1 MMPEQFALIKPKLI
15 PPLDDGF
22 RPAVLANRAFEQE
35 VAQDG
40 VPLVIGLERDNGNLS
55 RFEAKVFPEIH
66 PRAAANLTYTE
77 RLIKFLLWQ
86 RGGHRVYIGGPR
98 HIGKIIQNI
107 YSAEGL
113 RRFDYHFMGEQV
125 YERPF
130 TVIPC
135 DPGEVPPRRESGKQL
150 GGYLDGCRI
159 GFDLGA
165 SDRKVSAVI
174 DGQVIY
180 SEEVIWEPRIQSD
193 PEYHFREIRSAL
205 QTAALKLPRVDAIG
219 GSSAGI
225 YIDNR
230 PMVAS
235 LFRGI
240 PSDRFEEIH
249 NLFLR
254 LGQEMGVPLEVINDG
269 DVTALAGSM
278 SLEDNGVLGIAM
290 GSSEAAGYVDLGGHI
305 LGWLNEL
312 AFAPLDYSPTA
323 PVDEWSGDRGCGALY
338 LSQQCVF
345 RLAPRAG
352 IQIPTAITDAE
363 KLKFVQEKL
372 DAGHAGAEKIWQS
385 MGIYLGYALAHYA
398 DYYDIQHV
406 LILGRCTSGRGG
418 VLILEGAKAVLE
430 REFPEL
436 AGRIQVQLPDER
448 SRRVGQSIAAASLP
462 AVATNRSIE
471 NKDN

>member
-1 MMPEQFALIKPKLI
+1 MIELFKLVKPNLV
-15 PPLDDGF
+15 PPLDSSF
-22 RPAVLANRAFEQE
+22 RPAILANRAFEQE
-35 VAQDG
+35 VSPGG
-40 VPLVIGLERDNGNLS
+40 VPLVISLERDNENCS
-55 RFEAKVFPEIH
+55 RFESRVFPEGH
-66 PRAAANLTYTE
+66 PRAEANLAYVE

-86 RGGHRVYIGGPR
+86 RGGYRIHIGGPR
-98 HIGKIIQNI
+98 SIGEYIQKI
-107 YSAEGL
+107 YSAEGM

-125 YERPF
+125 YERAF
-130 TVIPC
+130 TVVLC
-135 DPGEVPPRRESGKQL
+135 DPADVPPARESGKQL

-165 SDRKVSAVI
+165 SDRKVSALI
-174 DGQVIY
+174 DGQVVF

-193 PEYHFREIRSAL
+193 PAYHYQEIKTAL
-205 QTAALKLPRVDAIG
+205 QTAATKLPRVDAIG

-240 PSDRFEEIH
+240 PAEKFEEIH

-254 LGQEMGVPLEVINDG
+254 LRQELDVPLEVINDG

-290 GSSEAAGYVDLGGHI
+290 GSSEAAGYVDLNGHI

-312 AFAPLDYSPTA
+312 AFAPLDYSPVA
-323 PVDEWSGDRGCGALY
+323 PVDEWSGDRGCGSLY

-352 IQIPTAITDAE
+352 IQIPGAITDAE
-363 KLKFVQEKL
+363 KLEFVQDKL
-372 DAGHAGAEKIWQS
+372 ESGHAGAEKIWQS
-385 MGIYLGYALAHYA
+385 MGIYLGYALAQYGEF
-398 DYYDIQHV
+398 YDIKHV

-418 VLILEGAKAVLE
+418 LLILEGAKAVLDG
-430 REFPEL
+430 EFPEL
-436 AGRIQVQLPDER
+436 AGRIQVRLPDER
-448 SRRVGQSIAAASLP
+448 SRRVGQAIAAASLP
-462 AVATNRSIE
+462 VIE
-471 NKDN
+471 RKLSSAGTKTI